1 MRTVMIA
8 GLVLLAGCATGA
20 SMTEAERARVKEA
33 EVQKHCVPTTG
44 QLVAEFVVPFY
55 AHYRT
60 VRCLA
65 TQASPRDDRTGG
77 ADDRR

>member
-8 GLVLLAGCATGA
+8 GLVLVAGCASGA
-20 SMTEAERARVKEA
+20 GMTEAERARVKEA
-33 EVQKHCVPTTG
+33 DLQKHCVPTAG

>member
-8 GLVLLAGCATGA
+8 GLVLLAGCASGA
-20 SMTEAERARVKEA
+20 GMTEAERARVAEA
-33 EVQKHCVPTTG
+33 EMQQQCVRSLG
-44 QLVAEFVVPFY
+44 DSIAQLVVPFY

>member
-8 GLVLLAGCATGA
+8 GLLLLAGCAAGA
-20 SMTEAERARVKEA
+20 GMTEAERAREA
-33 EVQKHCVPTTG
+33 DLQKHCVPTTG

-55 AHYRT
+55 AQYRT

-65 TQASPRDDRTGG
+65 SQASPRDGRTGG